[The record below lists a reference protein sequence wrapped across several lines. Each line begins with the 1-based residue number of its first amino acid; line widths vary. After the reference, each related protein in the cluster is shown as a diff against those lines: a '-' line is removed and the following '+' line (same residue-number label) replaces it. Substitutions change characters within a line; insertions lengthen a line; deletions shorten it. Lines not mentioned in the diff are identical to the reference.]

1 MTISALAVVLLG
13 VSILPLLMAEFSF
26 SPKIAT
32 YGERVVDSIAGKAV
46 MVVAALAGIILLGGG
61 R

>member
-26 SPKIAT
+26 APTIAT

-46 MVVAALAGIILLGGG
+46 MAVAALAGIILLGVG